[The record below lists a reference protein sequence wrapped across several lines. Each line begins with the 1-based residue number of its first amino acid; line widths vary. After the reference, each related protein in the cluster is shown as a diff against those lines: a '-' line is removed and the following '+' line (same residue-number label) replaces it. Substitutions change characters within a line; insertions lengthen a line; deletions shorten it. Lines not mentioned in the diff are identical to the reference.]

1 MANTNPITLSETNER
16 VQITK
21 FDKLT
26 TDQLIEKALD
36 KFKDGD
42 KLALALV
49 NRLMDLQ
56 SELDTCQ
63 EQIEADIE
71 DAMVALH

>member
-1 MANTNPITLSETNER
+1 MANANAITLSETNDR

-26 TDQLIEKALD
+26 TDQLIEKALG

-56 SELDTCQ
+56 SELDTYQ
-63 EQIEADIE
+63 AQIEADVE
-71 DAMVALH
+71 SAMAALH

>member
-1 MANTNPITLSETNER
+1 MANANAITLSETNER
-16 VQITK
+16 VQIAK

-26 TDQLIEKALD
+26 TDQLIEKALG

>member
-1 MANTNPITLSETNER
+1 MPSANER
-16 VQITK
+16 VQIAK

-26 TDQLIEKALD
+26 TDQLIEKALG